1 MTDVDHIPYMLH
13 PALAGF
19 EVSWS
24 SDSRW
29 LAYSKSLDT
38 QLSAVFLYDTE
49 SAELHQAT
57 SGYYSDS
64 SPVFDPDGD
73 YLYYLSNRSLQ
84 AVYSDF
90 DATWVYPNSTGV
102 VAAPLRADVASLLL
116 PHNDEEESEEEAD
129 DEADEEADASDDA
142 SGFELVAKGSKML
155 VARRGGY
162 FIVDAR
168 PRQELGDAIS
178 TDDLQTTLEPLA
190 EWRQI
195 FNDIRR
201 AYRDFFYDPSM
212 HGVDWEAMRELYGT
226 LVEHAVTRWD
236 VNFLLGEL
244 IGEVNASHTYV
255 GGGDTES
262 AASRPVGLLGVD
274 WELDRADGGA
284 YRIGRVVRGAPW
296 DIETRSA
303 LREPGIKV
311 SAGEY
316 VLAVNGRPMDT
327 SVSPHAAFEGLAG
340 ETVALTVNDR
350 PTTDGAREV
359 IVRTLTSDARLR
371 HLEWIEANRRR
382 VDEASGG
389 RVGYVFVPNT
399 GVPGQTE
406 LVRQLTSQ
414 VRKEGLIVD
423 ERFNAGGQLPDRFI
437 ETFNRNL
444 VNRIYFRSGDIVNQP
459 NVGLFGAKVMLIN
472 GWAGSGG
479 DAFPYFFKT
488 LGVGPII
495 GERTWGGLIGPAVGH
510 QTIDGG
516 RYTAPPGRIYGPD
529 GEWFAEGHGVEPDLL
544 VVDDPAQLA
553 RGVGPQLEAAIQ
565 EALGIL
571 EGSPMSFPGRPA
583 FERRTARDR
592 EQ

>member
-236 VNFLLGEL
+236 VNP
-244 IGEVNASHTYV
+244 T
-255 GGGDTES
+255 
-262 AASRPVGLLGVD
+262 R
-274 WELDRADGGA
+274 RAH
-284 YRIGRVVRGAPW
+284 R
-296 DIETRSA
+296 
-303 LREPGIKV
+303 
-311 SAGEY
+311 
-316 VLAVNGRPMDT
+316 
-327 SVSPHAAFEGLAG
+327 
-340 ETVALTVNDR
+340 
-350 PTTDGAREV
+350 
-359 IVRTLTSDARLR
+359 
-371 HLEWIEANRRR
+371 
-382 VDEASGG
+382 
-389 RVGYVFVPNT
+389 
-399 GVPGQTE
+399 
-406 LVRQLTSQ
+406 
-414 VRKEGLIVD
+414 
-423 ERFNAGGQLPDRFI
+423 
-437 ETFNRNL
+437 
-444 VNRIYFRSGDIVNQP
+444 
-459 NVGLFGAKVMLIN
+459 
-472 GWAGSGG
+472 
-479 DAFPYFFKT
+479 
-488 LGVGPII
+488 
-495 GERTWGGLIGPAVGH
+495 
-510 QTIDGG
+510 
-516 RYTAPPGRIYGPD
+516 
-529 GEWFAEGHGVEPDLL
+529 
-544 VVDDPAQLA
+544 
-553 RGVGPQLEAAIQ
+553 
-565 EALGIL
+565 
-571 EGSPMSFPGRPA
+571 
-583 FERRTARDR
+583 
-592 EQ
+592 